1 MKVKRFFAPDMA
13 TAMRLVRDEVGPDA
27 VILSND
33 RVAGGVEVVVGLD
46 YPVDAP
52 LRAPKPA
59 DDPQQRARQDRQ
71 MNVLTMGRNQAG
83 ARASGQG
90 RVVPVRRGQDAELRA
105 DSRAAPARKASGLQ
119 SELARTRQAL
129 ADRQIA
135 VQDDER
141 TAGSAPDPS
150 PLRGG
155 REPGVAAGSSRSTTT
170 AGSSQ
175 SRASASAESAELRAM
190 RDELDAMK
198 AMMRERLAASPPQ
211 VAPPAASSPVKDPA
225 LALLQRR
232 FERIGIVPALV
243 RRLLQAIE
251 TGTDPD
257 RAWKIA
263 LSRLSDAL
271 TTVGENIVDRGGIL
285 AFVGPTGVG
294 KTTTIGKLAA
304 EYVLKH
310 GGSSIALVTT
320 DSQRI
325 AAHEQLRT
333 FGRILDIPVRV
344 VDEHNPLD
352 EVLKGLRAKKVVLI
366 DTAGMSTDSAEREAQ
381 LAMFAE
387 SSFRIKKF
395 MVLPCTAQYQVMR
408 SVCGF
413 YKPLGLNGAILT
425 KMDESASLGEA
436 ISLVIENRLP
446 VAYLTD
452 GQKIPDAIEVARANS
467 LVSRAVVMAQRN
479 SHADITDES
488 LSDTPVPLF
497 ARSGDGF

>member
-33 RVAGGVEVVVGLD
+33 RVAGGVEIVVGLD
-46 YPVDAP
+46 YPADAP

-59 DDPQQRARQDRQ
+59 DDPQQRARRDRQ
-71 MNVLTMGRNQAG
+71 VNVLSMGRNQAG
-83 ARASGQG
+83 ARASVPG
-90 RVVPVRRGQDAELRA
+90 RVVPVRGGQEEALR
-105 DSRAAPARKASGLQ
+105 SEPRPAPERKSNGLQ

-135 VQDDER
+135 VQEGER
-141 TAGSAPDPS
+141 AARSAPAL
-150 PLRGG
+150 PLRSGP
-155 REPGVAAGSSRSTTT
+155 EPGTDSGRPTKTAA
-170 AGSSQ
+170 SSQ
-175 SRASASAESAELRAM
+175 NVSADSAELRAM
-190 RDELDAMK
+190 RDELEAMK
-198 AMMRERLAASPPQ
+198 AMMRQRLAEPTPQAAPKAAASP
-211 VAPPAASSPVKDPA
+211 VEDPA

-232 FERIGIVPALV
+232 FERMGIVPALV

-271 TTVGENIVDRGGIL
+271 STVGENIVDRGGIL

-333 FGRILDIPVRV
+333 FGRILDVPVRV

-352 EVLKGLRAKKVVLI
+352 EVLKGLRSKKVVLI
-366 DTAGMSTDSAEREAQ
+366 DTAGMSTDSSERQAQ
-381 LAMFAE
+381 LTMFAE

-467 LVSRAVVMAQRN
+467 LVSRAVVMAQR
-479 SHADITDES
+479 SSKAELSDES
-488 LSDTPVPLF
+488 LSETPVPLF
-497 ARSGDGF
+497 ASSGDGF